1 MSQAEAAERDQR
13 DQCVAERVCQAPDCD
28 RPIGHRRRQALT
40 CSDPCRL
47 ALAKERKRSE
57 VGNGTVWL
65 GDQKGY
71 FKAPYSD
78 RGYVDWKPQVK
89 TQILIG
95 HVRQILEEYAE
106 HLPLTCRQIYY
117 RMIAEWKYPKGKKF
131 EQQLYGAL
139 GKARRAR
146 MIPFNH
152 IRDDGIMGGNLW
164 PSPEQVVEG
173 WMLSAENYQC
183 DLLKGQRA
191 RIQVWCEAGGMVPQ
205 LQQVADQFSVP
216 VYSAS
221 GFSSLTAVRQIV
233 DSCIWDTT
241 GPTVL
246 LHLGDCDPSGYSIFQ
261 HIHDDVPA
269 FLEEDRR
276 YPGQT
281 FEAERVAITLAQISE
296 HGLVPDKIETN
307 DTRTRGWREQG
318 LTHKVE
324 IEALAP
330 DVIGRLLKEAI
341 ERHVNQAIL
350 EPVRRQ
356 GAIDNNRLQTAVRWA
371 KLSLWRAV
379 DESARSASHEW

>member
-1 MSQAEAAERDQR
+1 MSG
-13 DQCVAERVCQAPDCD
+13 VAERVCEAPDCD
-28 RPIGHRRRQALT
+28 RPIGHRRRQAKT

-47 ALAKERKRSE
+47 ALAKARKRSE
-57 VGNGTVWL
+57 VGSRTVWL
-65 GDQKGY
+65 GGQEGY
-71 FKAPYSD
+71 FKAFYSD
-78 RGYVDWKPQVK
+78 RGYVDWKPQK
-89 TQILIG
+89 KNEILIG
-95 HVRQILEEYAE
+95 RVQQVLEEYAE

-117 RMIAEWKYPKGKKF
+117 RMIAEWKYPKGKPF
-131 EQQLYGAL
+131 ERQLYAAL
-139 GKARRAR
+139 IKARRCR
-146 MIPFNH
+146 RIPFNH
-152 IRDDGIMGGNLW
+152 IRDDGILGGSFW
-164 PSPEQVVEG
+164 PRPEQMVEG

-191 RIQVWCEAGGMVPQ
+191 RIQVWCEAAGMVPQ

-216 VYSAS
+216 VYSAG

-261 HIHDDVPA
+261 HVYEDVPE
-269 FLEEDRR
+269 FLKEDRR

-281 FEAERVAITLAQISE
+281 LEAERVAITKAQISE
-296 HGLVPDKIETN
+296 HNLDPDKIETN
-307 DTRTRGWREQG
+307 DTRTKGWREQG

-341 ERHVNQAIL
+341 ERHVDQATL
-350 EPVRRQ
+350 DPVRRQ
-356 GAIDNNRLQTAVRWA
+356 GAIDNDLLQRAARSGRLA
-371 KLSLWRAV
+371 LGYERAV
-379 DESARSASHEW
+379 EHARSAAHEW